1 MKTIRL
7 NNQQVGLV
15 FKNGAYQKMI
25 TEGRYWFWQK
35 EEIFVYERTKSFV
48 PPVALD
54 ILLQDAAMADL
65 LEVVD
70 VQNHQIAL
78 QFENGLLKA
87 VLPAGRYPFWKS
99 VIRTT
104 FVLVDNS
111 VVEIPDTIDRALLS
125 KPLMSVWVRTY
136 EIQTHE
142 KALLFVDGGF
152 VRQLG
157 PGTYYWWK
165 NSIPVL
171 VAKADMR
178 RQQLEINGQEMLTK
192 DKAALRINAWAQY
205 RVADLE
211 KAMLQNKEY
220 DKQLYVSFQL
230 ALRAYISG
238 FGLDELLDKKEQIGP
253 VVLEQLRG
261 AAMAL
266 GIEVDQFGI
275 RDIILPGDVKEI
287 MNQVL
292 VAEKKAQANTIMRRE
307 ETASTRSLLN
317 TAKLMEDNNMLWKL
331 KEMEYVEKIADK
343 ISHISVNGNGL
354 LVEQLR
360 QIFVP
365 PS

>member
-1 MKTIRL
+1 MKTLRL

-15 FKNGAYQKMI
+15 IKNGAYQKFV
-25 TEGRYWFWQK
+25 TAGWHWFWQGEK
-35 EEIFVYERTKSFV
+35 VLVFELTKPFV

-54 ILLQDAAMADL
+54 ILLQDALLAER
-65 LEVVD
+65 LEVVE

-78 QFENGLLKA
+78 QFESGLLKA
-87 VLPAGRYPFWKS
+87 VLSAGRYPFWKS
-99 VIRTT
+99 VIKTA

-111 VVEIPDTIDRALLS
+111 EVEIPDSIDRTLLS
-125 KPLMSVWVRTY
+125 KPMLGAWVRTY
-136 EIQTHE
+136 EVQAHE
-142 KALLFVDGGF
+142 KALLFVDGVF
-152 VRQLG
+152 VRQLA

-171 VAKADMR
+171 VSKADMR

-192 DKAALRINAWAQY
+192 DKAALRVNAWAQY
-205 RVADLE
+205 RVVDLE

-230 ALRAYISG
+230 ALRAYIAG
-238 FGLDELLDKKEQIGP
+238 YGLDEMLDKKESIGP
-253 VVLEQLRG
+253 VVLEQLRQS
-261 AAMAL
+261 AMAF

-292 VAEKKAQANTIMRRE
+292 IAEKKAQSNTIMRRE

-317 TAKLMEDNNMLWKL
+317 TAKLMEDNSMLWKL